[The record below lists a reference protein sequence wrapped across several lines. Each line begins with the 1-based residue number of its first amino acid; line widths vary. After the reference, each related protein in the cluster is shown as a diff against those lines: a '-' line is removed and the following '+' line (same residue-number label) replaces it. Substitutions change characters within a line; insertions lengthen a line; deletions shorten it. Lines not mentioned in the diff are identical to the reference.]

1 MQKQMLKMI
10 KLIATSLAVFSVVG
24 CASIPP
30 PKGTACVSHISQS
43 AANYNDCYDMEKD
56 FDQNGELLPTAKG
69 QHVPLEF
76 DKRVNFDVDSFA
88 SLKAYLLKLK
98 KAYQD
103 QQSSCA
109 FGGGN

>member
-10 KLIATSLAVFSVVG
+10 KLIATFLVAFNVVG
-24 CASIPP
+24 CGSIPL
-30 PKGTACVSHISQS
+30 PKGKTCVSHVSQN
-43 AANYNDCYDMEKD
+43 AASYNDCYDMEKD
-56 FDQNGELLPTAKG
+56 FDENGNILPTANG

-98 KAYQD
+98 KVYQD

-109 FGGGN
+109 FGGN